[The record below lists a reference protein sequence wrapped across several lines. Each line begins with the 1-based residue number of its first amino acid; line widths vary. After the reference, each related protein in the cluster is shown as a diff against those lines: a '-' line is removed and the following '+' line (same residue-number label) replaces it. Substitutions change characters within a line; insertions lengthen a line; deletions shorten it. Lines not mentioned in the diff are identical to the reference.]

1 MQILKDCNIS
11 IVNVYRQVLG
21 IAKSRVS
28 NHVDLNLYYTS
39 AEKIVINLENP
50 RIHYDHRPIH
60 SLSRICLASTML
72 HLKLHLE
79 QNYILVS

>member
-1 MQILKDCNIS
+1 MIMHAWVITIQMQILKDCNIS

-39 AEKIVINLENP
+39 VKNC
-50 RIHYDHRPIH
+50 H
-60 SLSRICLASTML
+60 
-72 HLKLHLE
+72 
-79 QNYILVS
+79 